1 MKVHWTESAVE
12 DLKGIKYYI
21 AKDSEYYAINFTDRI
36 ISSVEKLS
44 SLPEMGRKIP
54 EADEN
59 NIREII
65 LRPYRIIY
73 QIQEDSI
80 NIITI
85 VNSARDLSNPKLK
98 KWEIG

>member
-12 DLKGIKYYI
+12 DLNGIKNYI

-36 ISSVEKLS
+36 ISSVEQLS
-44 SLPEMGRKIP
+44 LLPEMGRKVP

-85 VNSARDLSNPKLK
+85 IHSARDLSNPKLK

>member
-1 MKVHWTESAVE
+1 MKIYWTESAVG
-12 DLKGIKYYI
+12 DLKGIKEYI
-21 AKDSEYYAINFTDRI
+21 ARDSEYYAINLSDRV
-36 ISSVEKLS
+36 ISAVEQLQ
-44 SLPEMGRKIP
+44 LFPEMGRKVP

-65 LRPYRIIY
+65 IRPYRIIY
-73 QIQEDSI
+73 QLQESSI

-85 VNSARDLSNPKLK
+85 VHSARDLSNPKLK

>member
-1 MKVHWTESAVE
+1 MKISWTESAVG
-12 DLKGIKYYI
+12 DLKGIKEYI
-21 AKDSEYYAINFTDRI
+21 ARDSEYYAINFTERI
-36 ISSVEKLS
+36 ISSVEQLS
-44 SLPEMGRKIP
+44 SLPEMGRKVP

-65 LRPYRIIY
+65 IRPYRIIY
-73 QIQEDSI
+73 QVQDNSI

-85 VNSARDLSNPKLK
+85 IHSARDLSNPKLK